1 MGKDCINIISMHSA
15 RRGLEE
21 LAPRHRSS
29 YLQKLI
35 EGASPDICFMPGDNG
50 KCLEENVV
58 VGYEQYRT
66 PNQENTVLLYD
77 TNRVRTFLHSQQTC
91 KIAIAFFRNNLIL
104 KRTP

>member
-21 LAPRHRSS
+21 LARNHRSS

-77 TNRVRTFLHSQQTC
+77 TNRVRTFLHSQQTY